1 MRTWTLE
8 IFHLSHGEASAG
20 EIGDGTLS
28 SFHSA
33 VDAVNCARE
42 IQSSLTSDSELR
54 IRIGIHVGDVVF
66 TENTVVG
73 DGVNVASRIHELA
86 PPGGSCISERV
97 YEEIRNKPEFQV
109 KDLGEKKLKN
119 VARPIRA
126 YALTVVDAG
135 QARSARGR
143 AAGVAKSTTKGR
155 ALAVG
160 VGALL
165 VAAAVIAT
173 VRSKWFAPAE
183 QSVARTRAI
192 SSIAVLPLDN
202 FSGDPNQEYFADG
215 LTDELTTDLATISAL
230 RVISRGSVMR
240 YKGAQR
246 PPTPEIARL
255 LNVDAVVEGSV
266 MRLGDKVRVTAQ
278 LIDAP
283 ADRHLWAKSYEHDSR
298 DVLALQVQSREK
310 SMSN

>member
-1 MRTWTLE
+1 M
-8 IFHLSHGEASAG
+8 
-20 EIGDGTLS
+20 
-28 SFHSA
+28 
-33 VDAVNCARE
+33 
-42 IQSSLTSDSELR
+42 
-54 IRIGIHVGDVVF
+54 
-66 TENTVVG
+66 VG

-192 SSIAVLPLDN
+192 SSIAVPARQL
-202 FSGDPNQEYFADG
+202 FRDPNQEYFADG